1 MKNSCNLS
9 KLIVV
14 IAQLFLL
21 GGCYSFNKSENPPS
35 IDIASLQEPDKKCL
49 EVLKQGLEKYKDITA
64 KLDTIDIT
72 NNQSAPQPISSRA
85 KNLSSDL
92 QKLIGAK
99 ECQPP
104 ASTESVSNVIAQ
116 VKELD
121 TEVLLMA
128 DALKNKQKIKEK
140 VDSIK
145 LDPPENPNSNEL
157 DTLERK
163 FVKYTD
169 DKLKILLTKQLD
181 KISSPSNIVPQVNAL
196 QKQIK
201 TLSDEVTNQ
210 SNTISGL
217 KQDLSSFKGLFALSL
232 LILLPVVGFGSYF
245 LTKRSHSP
253 SDNPK
258 TSKQKERP
266 NKSEF
271 VSKSVAKD
279 TSRNRKGL
287 GSDSTTT
294 SSFPSQTS
302 TPIKKDS
309 DNDQKTKQK
318 EDKEKSTQVYDGQD
332 RVIKEV
338 RDVDNINRSS
348 TDTFTAEKS
357 SQQVYVAQQL
367 TYDIAF
373 QCYQNGSYESLQS
386 YSQGYYSATPES
398 MMRNRAYWG
407 NPIELVQSYD
417 GLFWIIKTIDSHCM
431 LFPNPDKRIEQT
443 RIPGIEYF
451 FETNFKNE
459 NYHSCIV
466 TDPAYMNYE
475 DGKWLILQ
483 KGRIN
488 FVY

>member
-140 VDSIK
+140 V
-145 LDPPENPNSNEL
+145 N
-157 DTLERK
+157 
-163 FVKYTD
+163 
-169 DKLKILLTKQLD
+169 
-181 KISSPSNIVPQVNAL
+181 
-196 QKQIK
+196 
-201 TLSDEVTNQ
+201 
-210 SNTISGL
+210 
-217 KQDLSSFKGLFALSL
+217 
-232 LILLPVVGFGSYF
+232 
-245 LTKRSHSP
+245 
-253 SDNPK
+253 
-258 TSKQKERP
+258 
-266 NKSEF
+266 
-271 VSKSVAKD
+271 
-279 TSRNRKGL
+279 
-287 GSDSTTT
+287 
-294 SSFPSQTS
+294 SFPSQTS

-443 RIPGIEYF
+443 RIMVLNISLKL
-451 FETNFKNE
+451 TLRMK
-459 NYHSCIV
+459 II
-466 TDPAYMNYE
+466 
-475 DGKWLILQ
+475 IL
-483 KGRIN
+483 
-488 FVY
+488 V